1 MHLQKGLV
9 YLYTKTFLPLLLH
22 FWNYD
27 LSPNGQMISLVGA
40 QARPQI
46 QLLSAEWYKVLKIF
60 IVEYLQ
66 PNKFK
71 EKPSFNPIYQVS
83 CFFSLDDASCFHAF
97 PGRGRLSLSAQGK
110 KYVFGKKNTVFPDN
124 TGKQERSCAGATLF
138 GKTIFLEG
146 LKKISYFHVFFK
158 EDHLSFSV

>member
-40 QARPQI
+40 QARPQT

-83 CFFSLDDASCFHAF
+83 CFFFAGRCIMFPCISWKRPSFTFCAGKKICF
-97 PGRGRLSLSAQGK
+97 REKKYRLS
-110 KYVFGKKNTVFPDN
+110 
-124 TGKQERSCAGATLF
+124 R
-138 GKTIFLEG
+138 
-146 LKKISYFHVFFK
+146 
-158 EDHLSFSV
+158 